1 MRAVATKPEE
11 DMIEEPP
18 TPEEVTKA
26 IKEVVDEAEDLT
38 ITRTINITNST
49 GMS

>member
-1 MRAVATKPEE
+1 MMAVAIKPEE
-11 DMIEEPP
+11 DMIEELP

-26 IKEVVDEAEDLT
+26 IKEVDEAEDLT
-38 ITRTINITNST
+38 ITRTINITNIT